1 MIPSPTGKQGSKSVH
16 VHPASVLSQDIP
28 DTVAR
33 HCGQATTAEHHRESG
48 FPFGIGLELTY
59 GWPVTLA
66 GSDLVGRETERR
78 AITEFL
84 NPESN
89 ALQVLV
95 LEGEAG
101 IGKTSLWKAALSA
114 ADGFRRLSSAPT
126 EAEAGLPYAVLCDLL
141 DPIPHEAVASLAD
154 PLRAALDVALFRAPA
169 KQGPTDQLAVSTAF
183 LRVLR
188 HLAANQE
195 VLLAL
200 DDLQWVDAPS
210 LRVLSFALNR
220 LEGER
225 VRLLSALRVPSPNN
239 AGDVLR
245 KAVGDGRLRRLRLG
259 VLPLDVIDDLLLRRL
274 ERPLRRPQ
282 LDQVYSVSGGNPFF
296 ALEIGRF
303 ILERPAT
310 ARTGEPIP
318 LPRSLADA
326 IKVRIRRLPPES
338 RDILVALSAM
348 ARADEGLLRRADP
361 RAGSALGAA
370 HSAQV
375 VETVEGRLRFTHPLL
390 SSVIYSMADPA
401 ARRQWHA
408 RLAGL
413 VTDPEER
420 ARHLAHAAT
429 APDAVVADALE
440 AASRYANARGA
451 PDAAATLAQ
460 QAAELTPPEFPR
472 AIEQRRIMNAE
483 YRLRAG
489 DAPAARDVLE
499 AVLEASPAGGRP
511 AEALRMLSSITF
523 ASGNLAEA
531 ERILVEARDEAGD
544 DLRAQAII
552 ARDLVLVSSQ
562 QGKFQAAFDHSVR
575 LTEIAVRTG
584 DPSLVALAQRQR
596 AFTERHFKSLSP
608 EARAIAVGLA
618 EGTASVAID
627 DPVGGLH
634 PLMDW
639 AVLLKWSDDFD
650 HARMIFKR
658 ALALTD
664 GRDESVRAPIL
675 FHLAEMECWAGD
687 WLLAAVYA
695 HECEKSVI
703 HAGQRSYARLSLT
716 ANALLHCYRGE
727 LHEAESDAQEAL
739 VIAIDIGDEPY
750 QRRALAILGATELAA
765 GDPAAANRHFESLRG
780 RGTDVGFR
788 GTTRSEGD
796 EVEALLSLGRL
807 ADAEAVCTRF
817 AKFDDPW
824 QRTIGSRSRAL
835 LSAARGDL
843 LGSIREFDLALD
855 AHAALPMPLERART
869 LLAYGAMLRRG
880 KQKRAARERLEEAL
894 AILNTLGA
902 SAWIKRAELELSR
915 VAPSSAGV
923 GTLTPTEGRV
933 AGLVASGHTNK
944 EVAAQLFLSVKT
956 VEANLSRIYAKLNVR
971 SRSELVT
978 RVGTHC

>member
-1 MIPSPTGKQGSKSVH
+1 MLHLGQETRRAGCQCRREFERDPRPIAERI
-16 VHPASVLSQDIP
+16 ASQVPHLSF
-28 DTVAR
+28 
-33 HCGQATTAEHHRESG
+33 G
-48 FPFGIGLELTY
+48 FALTY
-59 GWPVTLA
+59 GWPVTLPR
-66 GSDLVGRETERR
+66 SDLLGRETEKR
-78 AITEFL
+78 AISEFL
-84 NPESN
+84 EPESN
-89 ALQVLV
+89 AGQVLL

-101 IGKTSLWKAALSA
+101 IGKTSLWKAAVSA

-141 DPIPHEAVASLAD
+141 DPIPQEAVASLAD

-169 KQGPTDQLAVSTAF
+169 KQVPTDQLAVSTAF

-188 HLAANQE
+188 HLAASQE

-210 LRVLSFALNR
+210 LRVLSFALSR
-220 LEGER
+220 LEGEP

-239 AGDVLR
+239 AGDTLR
-245 KAVGDGRLRRLRLG
+245 RAVGDGRLRRLTLG
-259 VLPLDVIDDLLLRRL
+259 TLPFSVIDDLLLQRL

-282 LDQVYSVSGGNPFF
+282 LERVYSVSGGNPFF

-303 ILERPAT
+303 IVEHPTTVRI
-310 ARTGEPIP
+310 GEPIP
-318 LPRSLADA
+318 VPQSLADA
-326 IKVRIRRLPPES
+326 IKDRIKRLPPES
-338 RDILVALSAM
+338 RDILVAM
-348 ARADEGLLRRADP
+348 AALARPDEALLRRADP
-361 RAGSALGAA
+361 RAGPALRAA
-370 HSAQV
+370 HRAQV
-375 VETVEGRLRFTHPLL
+375 IESFEGRLRFTHPLL

-408 RLAGL
+408 RLADL
-413 VTDPEER
+413 VGDPEER
-420 ARHLAHAAT
+420 ARHLAHSAT
-429 APDAVVADALE
+429 APDAAVADALE
-440 AASRYANARGA
+440 TASRSANARGA

-460 QAAELTPPEFPR
+460 QAAELTPREYPR
-472 AIEQRRIMNAE
+472 AIQQRRIMSAE
-483 YRLRAG
+483 YCLRAG
-489 DAPAARDVLE
+489 DAPAAREILE
-499 AVLEASPAGGRP
+499 AVLGDSSTTDRS

-523 ASGNLAEA
+523 ASGKLPEA
-531 ERILVEARDEAGD
+531 ETILVEARDAAGD

-562 QGKFQAAFDHSVR
+562 QGKFQAALDHSTR
-575 LTEIAVRTG
+575 LTELAARTG
-584 DPSLVALAQRQR
+584 DPSLVALAQRQK

-608 EARAIAVGLA
+608 EGRAIAVGLA
-618 EGTASVAID
+618 EGTALPAID

-650 HARMIFKR
+650 HARMLFKR

-675 FHLAEMECWAGD
+675 FHLAEMECWSGD

-716 ANALLHCYRGE
+716 ANALLHSYRGE
-727 LHEAESDAQEAL
+727 LREAASDARAAL
-739 VIAIDIGDEPY
+739 AIAVDIGDEPY
-750 QRRALAILGATELAA
+750 HRRALAILGATELCG
-765 GDPAAANRHFESLRG
+765 GDPAAANQHFESLRG

-807 ADAEAVCTRF
+807 ADAEAVCARL

-835 LSAARGDL
+835 LTAARGDL
-843 LGSIREFDLALD
+843 PGSIREFDLALD

-869 LLAYGAMLRRG
+869 LLAYGAVLRRG
-880 KQKRAARERLEEAL
+880 KQKRAARERLQEAL
-894 AILNTLGA
+894 AILNPLGA
-902 SAWIKRAELELSR
+902 AAWIRRAEAELSR
-915 VAPSSAGV
+915 VAPSSAGP
-923 GTLTPTEGRV
+923 GTLTPTEARV

-944 EVAAQLFLSVKT
+944 EVAAKLSLSVKT
-956 VEANLSRIYAKLNVR
+956 VEANLSRIYSKLNVR
-971 SRSELVT
+971 SRSELVA
-978 RVGTHC
+978 RVGTPG

>member
-1 MIPSPTGKQGSKSVH
+1 MAQRARKRPMAAQPYSER
-16 VHPASVLSQDIP
+16 PASYTRPQEGEWGS
-28 DTVAR
+28 
-33 HCGQATTAEHHRESG
+33 
-48 FPFGIGLELTY
+48 PFAIGSELTY
-59 GWPVTLA
+59 RWPVKPA
-66 GSDLVGRETERR
+66 GYDLVGREPERR
-78 AITEFL
+78 AISEFL
-84 NPESN
+84 EPESSSP
-89 ALQVLV
+89 QVLL

-101 IGKTSLWKAALSA
+101 IGKTSLWKAALA
-114 ADGFRRLSSAPT
+114 AAKGFRRLSSAPT

-141 DPIPHEAVASLAD
+141 DPIPQEAVASLAD

-188 HLAANQE
+188 HLATNQE
-195 VLLAL
+195 VLLAV

-225 VRLLSALRVPSPNN
+225 VRVLSAIRVPSPNG
-239 AGDVLR
+239 AGDALR
-245 KAVGDGRLRRLRLG
+245 TAVGDGRLRRLPLG
-259 VLPLDVIDDLLLRRL
+259 SLPLDVIDDLLLQRL

-282 LDQVYSVSGGNPFF
+282 LDQVHSVSGGNPFF

-303 ILERPAT
+303 ILEHPGT
-310 ARTGEPIP
+310 IRTGEPIP
-318 LPRSLADA
+318 VPQSLADA
-326 IKVRIRRLPPES
+326 IKDRLERLPPES
-338 RDILVALSAM
+338 RDILVAM
-348 ARADEGLLRRADP
+348 AALARPDEALLRRADP
-361 RAGSALGAA
+361 RAGPALGAA
-370 HSAQV
+370 QSAQV
-375 VETVEGRLRFTHPLL
+375 VESFEGRLRFTHPLL

-401 ARRQWHA
+401 ARRRWHA
-408 RLAGL
+408 RLADL
-413 VTDPEER
+413 VSDPEER
-420 ARHLAHAAT
+420 ARHLALSTT
-429 APDAVVADALE
+429 APDAAVADALVT
-440 AASRYANARGA
+440 ASRAANARGA
-451 PDAAATLAQ
+451 PDAAAILAQ
-460 QAAELTPPEFPR
+460 QAAELTPREDPR
-472 AIEQRRIMNAE
+472 AIQQRRIMSAE

-489 DAPAARDVLE
+489 DAPAAREILE
-499 AVLEASPAGGRP
+499 AVLRASPTDGQP

-523 ASGNLAEA
+523 ASGNLPQA
-531 ERILVEARDEAGD
+531 ERLLVEAQEAAGD
-544 DLRAQAII
+544 DLRAQAVIS
-552 ARDLVLVSSQ
+552 RDLVLVSSQ
-562 QGKFQAAFDHSVR
+562 QGKFRAAFEHSVR
-575 LTEIAVRTG
+575 LTEIAAQTG
-584 DPSLVALAQRQR
+584 DPSLVALAQRQK

-618 EGTASVAID
+618 EGTASLAID

-650 HARMIFKR
+650 HARMILKR

-675 FHLAEMECWAGD
+675 FHLAEMECWSGD

-695 HECEKSVI
+695 QECEKSVL

-716 ANALLHCYRGE
+716 VKALLHCYRGE
-727 LHEAESDAQEAL
+727 LPEAESDAREAL
-739 VIAIDIGDEPY
+739 VIAVDIGDEPY
-750 QRRALAILGATELAA
+750 RRRALAILGATALAA

-807 ADAEAVCTRF
+807 ADAEAVCTGL

-824 QRTIGSRSRAL
+824 QRTIGARSRAQ

-843 LGSIREFDLALD
+843 PASIREFDLALD

-869 LLAYGAMLRRG
+869 LLAYGATLRRG
-880 KQKRAARERLEEAL
+880 KQKRAARERLQEAL
-894 AILNTLGA
+894 TILNSLGA
-902 SAWIKRAELELSR
+902 SAWIKRAEAELSR

-923 GTLTPTEGRV
+923 GTLTPTETRV

-944 EVAAQLFLSVKT
+944 EVAAELFLSVKT

-971 SRSELVT
+971 SRTELVT
-978 RVGTHC
+978 RIATPR